1 MNNIQS
7 NYIPVNNEDTRVV
20 MVNTR
25 PCKKEMYNY
34 FYSVFHVI
42 LSVFAIYLSFRCNK
56 QGFDVFHFVF
66 ALFCPLIYILF
77 IVATR
82 GSCGLIPSERM

>member
-1 MNNIQS
+1 MDNIQS
-7 NYIPVNNEDTRVV
+7 NYIPVNNEDTPIV

-25 PCKKEMYNY
+25 PCKREMYNY

-42 LSVFAIYLSFRCNK
+42 LSIFALYLSFRCNK
-56 QGFDVFHFVF
+56 EFNVFHFVF

-77 IVATR
+77 IVATK
-82 GSCGLIPSERM
+82 GSCGLIPGERM